1 MAARREVRSSL
12 ISAMRSRGVVVVVET
27 PIDTAPIVVVPRL
40 RGRLGNASI
49 RRGRADRS
57 QTGTRSGA
65 SPRTI
70 IGGIAKTTAP
80 APVGGGRF
88 LLVGGGVQQRPVR
101 GRRRNDGDVTP
112 RADRVHPPV
121 RQRHGGSRDRVR

>member
-1 MAARREVRSSL
+1 
-12 ISAMRSRGVVVVVET
+12 
-27 PIDTAPIVVVPRL
+27 
-40 RGRLGNASI
+40 GRLGNASI

-121 RQRHGGSRDRVR
+121 RQRHGGSRDRVRGRVGIAREEVVDAGGQGDEGAGVLVRHRGRDNDR

>member
-49 RRGRADRS
+49 RRGMADRS
-57 QTGTRSGA
+57 QTGTRKARVTTNDNRGDSKNNG
-65 SPRTI
+65 PR
-70 IGGIAKTTAP
+70 
-80 APVGGGRF
+80 GGGPLNRIRAVGSYRLAVASSNGRF
-88 LLVGGGVQQRPVR
+88 VAVV
-101 GRRRNDGDVTP
+101 DVT
-112 RADRVHPPV
+112 
-121 RQRHGGSRDRVR
+121 